1 MTSSMIYCNYLNVIW
16 IHRLIIS
23 IDCEELSK
31 IGRVMLGKE
40 LLYGNRSICVQL
52 SMYIH
57 DAQIRMR
64 YHSAFHKITKDYT
77 AYDNRKTELVAARW
91 SSVLNNYN
99 DKHDLLSPWIGDFF
113 LVSRLGQG
121 QIKSFLTTSMLAKS
135 LSRAFSNK
143 IIRFSQFPLRDD
155 NNSQRWKW
163 WWENLLGCIE
173 CIGFYYRRNMFYY
186 TDVNGRSIYQCILYL
201 SMETKISQI
210 RVHKSPSSFCSLFCQ
225 AKYMRQ
231 ICLCRCFS
239 TRIGACLPKLSV
251 NCYFSY
257 WTKIIERQF
266 NLFRLDLFRAWVNIT
281 LSHFFFG
288 NYFMRMRAV
297 WGIFEWFRLFRI
309 YWNVCRDCN

>member
-1 MTSSMIYCNYLNVIW
+1 MMVRKFIGMYRM
-16 IHRLIIS
+16 HRI
-23 IDCEELSK
+23 
-31 IGRVMLGKE
+31 
-40 LLYGNRSICVQL
+40 
-52 SMYIH
+52 
-57 DAQIRMR
+57 
-64 YHSAFHKITKDYT
+64 
-77 AYDNRKTELVAARW
+77 
-91 SSVLNNYN
+91 
-99 DKHDLLSPWIGDFF
+99 LLSPKHV
-113 LVSRLGQG
+113 LLHR
-121 QIKSFLTTSMLAKS
+121 
-135 LSRAFSNK
+135 R
-143 IIRFSQFPLRDD
+143 
-155 NNSQRWKW
+155 KW
-163 WWENLLGCIE
+163 SINLP
-173 CIGFYYRRNMFYY
+173 MH
-186 TDVNGRSIYQCILYL
+186 ILYL

-266 NLFRLDLFRAWVNIT
+266 NLFRLDVFRAWVNIT